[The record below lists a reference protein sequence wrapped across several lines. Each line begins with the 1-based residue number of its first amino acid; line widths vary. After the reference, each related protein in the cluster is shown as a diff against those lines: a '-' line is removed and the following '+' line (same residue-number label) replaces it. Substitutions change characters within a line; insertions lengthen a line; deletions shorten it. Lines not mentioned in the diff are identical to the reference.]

1 MRLWSCNVTTN
12 FLQKTRDLRPGRQTP
27 PGLFFAM
34 DFSPI
39 LIGFVVGTLVGAT
52 STGGGALLT
61 PALILIAQVPP
72 SIAIGSDVLIASG
85 MKLFGGGFYAL
96 RQEVHW
102 PTVRSVS
109 YTHLTLPPIYS
120 V

>member
-39 LIGFVVGTLVGAT
+39 LIGFVVGMLVGAT
-52 STGGGALLT
+52 STGGGALLKNMDKRLREET
-61 PALILIAQVPP
+61 GLPLAMAEDPLSCVVLGA
-72 SIAIGSDVLIASG
+72 GRMLSD
-85 MKLFGGGFYAL
+85 FGLL
-96 RQEVHW
+96 RKI
-102 PTVRSVS
+102 SS
-109 YTHLTLPPIYS
+109 KD
-120 V
+120 